1 MVQCRTILPTLTTN
15 YLLPPHQ
22 ALLLIREERQWE
34 IGWSV
39 RNEIA

>member
-1 MVQCRTILPTLTTN
+1 MVPRRTVYRFPLRLLPTTIPL
-15 YLLPPHQ
+15 

>member
-1 MVQCRTILPTLTTN
+1 MQNHPPDFDYEN
-15 YLLPPHQ
+15 NLLPPHQ

-39 RNEIA
+39 RNVIA